1 MKSRTGIELFLSA
14 LKEYNIDHIF
24 GNPGTSESA
33 ITNSLALPKH
43 KDFKYFLAVQ
53 EGVAMGM
60 ADGWARSTGKT
71 AFVNLHIDSGLA
83 NGISLLINAFYGGAP
98 IVLTAGN
105 KDIRK
110 LGPGRSDLAEL
121 ARPFAKWSAEI
132 THAGQVPSIIR
143 RAFQE
148 AKTSPT
154 GPVFVGMSA
163 NAFDDV
169 ADVNIQPSTNVVQNS
184 STDPNTLEEVC
195 DLLSTASKPIMIIG
209 DRLNGAN
216 QAALK
221 LAETA
226 GILVYGHGSFEVNFP
241 ATHPLW
247 QGNLSVRNPDAV
259 KAIRSADLIIAA
271 GCTVFDDF
279 FYQAE
284 DIIPKSAKLV
294 HIDSDPSSVGKSE
307 PSDIAILAAPSEVIT
322 QLAESVSY
330 EFTGTKAE
338 EAALRVKDAAS
349 VSSARREA
357 FAKSAMKQRNMSP
370 MSPSTFAAT
379 FADALPSDATV
390 FNDGISTGG
399 LIFEAMSPDERGSYY
414 AIRGGAIGW
423 GMGATMGV
431 QLGQPDRPVVGVM
444 GDGTAI
450 MTIQALWTA
459 ANSNIPAVFVICNNR
474 SYRILKLNSNVY
486 HRMQGLQTP
495 ESYVASDFD
504 LPLDFKSQA
513 DAYGVEG
520 VRVETPDELTAQI
533 QRGCELNKPLVIDAV
548 IDGTV

>member
-1 MKSRTGIELFLSA
+1 MKLAGKHA
-14 LKEYNIDHIF
+14 LLQMFVAEGVNYVF
-24 GNPGTSESA
+24 GNPGTSETPMMT
-33 ITNSLALPKH
+33 ILPEY
-43 KDFKYFLAVQ
+43 KDLNYILVLQ
-53 EGVAMGM
+53 EGVAVGM
-60 ADGWARSTGKT
+60 AEGYGRSTGT
-71 AFVNLHIDSGLA
+71 VPLVSLHIDNGMA
-83 NGISLLINAFYGGAP
+83 NGLSMMIDQLRSGTP
-98 IVLTAGN
+98 MVMTAGN

-132 THAGQVPSIIR
+132 THAGQVPSVIR

-163 NAFDDV
+163 NAFDDI
-169 ADVNIQPSTNVVQNS
+169 ADVNIQPSTDVVQNS
-184 STDPNTLEEVC
+184 STDLNAIEEVC
-195 DLLSTASKPIMIIG
+195 DLLATASKPIMIIG

-226 GILVYGHGSFEVNFP
+226 GIPVYGHGSFEVNFP
-241 ATHPLW
+241 ASHPLW

-259 KAIRSADLIIAA
+259 NAIRSADTIIAA

-284 DIIPKSAKLV
+284 GIIPKSAKLV
-294 HIDSDPSSVGKSE
+294 HIDSDPGSVGKSE
-307 PSDIAILAAPSEVIT
+307 PTDIAILASPSEVIT
-322 QLAESVSY
+322 QLAEAVSY

-338 EAALRVKDAAS
+338 EAALRIKDAAA
-349 VSSARREA
+349 VSTARRQA
-357 FAKSAMKQRNMSP
+357 FAESASKQQNMSP
-370 MSPSTFAAT
+370 MSPATFAAT

-390 FNDGISTGG
+390 FNDGVSTGG

-431 QLGQPDRPVVGVM
+431 QLGQPDKPVVGVM

-486 HRMQGLQTP
+486 HRLQGLQTP

-520 VRVETPDELTAQI
+520 IRVETPDELTAQI
-533 QRGCELNKPLVIDAV
+533 RRGCELNKPLVIDAV

>member
-1 MKSRTGIELFLSA
+1 MKLEGKHA
-14 LKEYNIDHIF
+14 LLQMFVAEGVNYVF
-24 GNPGTSESA
+24 GNPGTSETPMMT
-33 ITNSLALPKH
+33 ILPEY
-43 KDFKYFLAVQ
+43 KDLDYILVLQ
-53 EGVAMGM
+53 EGVAVGM
-60 ADGWARSTGKT
+60 AEGYGRSTGT
-71 AFVNLHIDSGLA
+71 VPLVSLHIDNGMA
-83 NGISLLINAFYGGAP
+83 NGLSLMIDQLRSGTP
-98 IVLTAGN
+98 MVMTAGN

-132 THAGQVPSIIR
+132 THAGQVPSVIR

-169 ADVNIQPSTNVVQNS
+169 ADVNILPSTDVVQNS

-195 DLLSTASKPIMIIG
+195 DLLSTSSKPIMIIG

-216 QAALK
+216 QAAVK

-226 GILVYGHGSFEVNFP
+226 GIPVYGHGSFEVNFP

-504 LPLDFKSQA
+504 LPLDFKLQA

-520 VRVETPDELTAQI
+520 VRVETPDELTAEI

>member
-1 MKSRTGIELFLSA
+1 MKLEGKHA
-14 LKEYNIDHIF
+14 LLQMFVAEGVNYVF
-24 GNPGTSESA
+24 GNPGTSETPMMT
-33 ITNSLALPKH
+33 ILPEY
-43 KDFKYFLAVQ
+43 KDLDYILVLQ
-53 EGVAMGM
+53 EGVAVGM
-60 ADGWARSTGKT
+60 AEGYGRSTGT
-71 AFVNLHIDSGLA
+71 VPLVSLHIDNGMA
-83 NGISLLINAFYGGAP
+83 NGLSLMIDQLRSGTP
-98 IVLTAGN
+98 MVMTAGN

-132 THAGQVPSIIR
+132 THAGQVPSVIR

-169 ADVNIQPSTNVVQNS
+169 ADVNIQPSTDVVQNS

-216 QAALK
+216 QAAVK

-226 GILVYGHGSFEVNFP
+226 GIPVYGHGSFEVNFP

-284 DIIPKSAKLV
+284 DIIPKSAKLE

>member
-1 MKSRTGIELFLSA
+1 MKLAGKHA
-14 LKEYNIDHIF
+14 LLQMFVAEGVNYVF
-24 GNPGTSESA
+24 GNPGTSETPMMT
-33 ITNSLALPKH
+33 ILPEY
-43 KDFKYFLAVQ
+43 KDLNYMLVLQ
-53 EGVAMGM
+53 EGVAVGM
-60 ADGWARSTGKT
+60 AEGYGRSTGT
-71 AFVNLHIDSGLA
+71 VPLVSLHIDNGMA
-83 NGISLLINAFYGGAP
+83 NGLSLMIDQLRSGTP
-98 IVLTAGN
+98 MVMTAGN

-132 THAGQVPSIIR
+132 THAGQVPSVIR

-169 ADVNIQPSTNVVQNS
+169 ADVNIQPSTDVVQNS
-184 STDPNTLEEVC
+184 STDLNAIGEVC
-195 DLLSTASKPIMIIG
+195 DLLATASKPIMIIG

-226 GILVYGHGSFEVNFP
+226 GIPVYGHGSFEVNFP

-259 KAIRSADLIIAA
+259 KAIRSADTIIAA

-307 PSDIAILAAPSEVIT
+307 PTDIAILAAPSEVIS
-322 QLAESVSY
+322 QLAEAVSY

-338 EAALRVKDAAS
+338 EAALRVKDAAV
-349 VSSARREA
+349 VSTARREA
-357 FAKSAMKQRNMSP
+357 FAESAIKQRKMSP
-370 MSPSTFAAT
+370 MSPATFAAT
-379 FADALPSDATV
+379 FADALPSDASV

-399 LIFEAMSPDERGSYY
+399 LIFEAISPDKRGSYF

-431 QLGQPDRPVVGVM
+431 QLGLPDRPVVGVM

-486 HRMQGLQTP
+486 HRRQGLPTP
-495 ESYVASDFD
+495 DSYVASDFD

-533 QRGCELNKPLVIDAV
+533 RRGCELNKPLVIDAV
-548 IDGTV
+548 IDGAV

>member
-1 MKSRTGIELFLSA
+1 MKLAGKHA
-14 LKEYNIDHIF
+14 LLQMFVAEGVNYVF
-24 GNPGTSESA
+24 GNPGTSETPMMT
-33 ITNSLALPKH
+33 ILPEY
-43 KDFKYFLAVQ
+43 KDLNYLLVLQ
-53 EGVAMGM
+53 EGVAVGM
-60 ADGWARSTGKT
+60 AEGYGRSTGT
-71 AFVNLHIDSGLA
+71 VPLVSLHIDNGMA
-83 NGISLLINAFYGGAP
+83 NGLSLMIDQLRSGTP
-98 IVLTAGN
+98 MVMTAGN

-132 THAGQVPSIIR
+132 THAGQVPSVIR

-169 ADVNIQPSTNVVQNS
+169 ADVNIQPSTDVVQNS
-184 STDPNTLEEVC
+184 STDPNILEEVC

-216 QAALK
+216 QAAVK

-226 GILVYGHGSFEVNFP
+226 GIPVYGHGSFEVNFP

-357 FAKSAMKQRNMSP
+357 FAKSAMKQRNVSP

>member
-1 MKSRTGIELFLSA
+1 MKLAGKHA
-14 LKEYNIDHIF
+14 LLQMFVAEGVNYVF
-24 GNPGTSESA
+24 GNPGTSETPMMT
-33 ITNSLALPKH
+33 ILPEY
-43 KDFKYFLAVQ
+43 KDLNYMLVLQ
-53 EGVAMGM
+53 EGVAVGM
-60 ADGWARSTGKT
+60 AEGYGRSTGT
-71 AFVNLHIDSGLA
+71 VPLVSLHIDNGMA
-83 NGISLLINAFYGGAP
+83 NGLSLMIDQLRSGTP
-98 IVLTAGN
+98 MVMTAGN

-132 THAGQVPSIIR
+132 THAGQVPSVIR

-169 ADVNIQPSTNVVQNS
+169 ADVNIQPSTDVVQNS
-184 STDPNTLEEVC
+184 STDLNAIGEVC
-195 DLLSTASKPIMIIG
+195 DLLATASKPIMIIG

-226 GILVYGHGSFEVNFP
+226 GIPVYGHGSFEVNFP

-259 KAIRSADLIIAA
+259 KAIRSADTIIAA

-307 PSDIAILAAPSEVIT
+307 PTDIAILAAPSEVIS
-322 QLAESVSY
+322 QLAEAVSY

-338 EAALRVKDAAS
+338 EAALRVKDAAV
-349 VSSARREA
+349 VSTARREA
-357 FAKSAMKQRNMSP
+357 FAESAIKQRKMSP
-370 MSPSTFAAT
+370 MSPATFAAT
-379 FADALPSDATV
+379 FADALPSDASV

-431 QLGQPDRPVVGVM
+431 QLGLPDRPVVGVM

-486 HRMQGLQTP
+486 HRRQGLPTP
-495 ESYVASDFD
+495 DSYVASDFD

-533 QRGCELNKPLVIDAV
+533 RRGCELNKPLVIDAV
-548 IDGTV
+548 IDGAV

>member
-1 MKSRTGIELFLSA
+1 MKLEGKHA
-14 LKEYNIDHIF
+14 LLQMFVAEGVNYVF
-24 GNPGTSESA
+24 GNPGTSETPMMT
-33 ITNSLALPKH
+33 ILPEY
-43 KDFKYFLAVQ
+43 KDLDYILVLQ
-53 EGVAMGM
+53 EGVAVGM
-60 ADGWARSTGKT
+60 AEGYGRSTGT
-71 AFVNLHIDSGLA
+71 VPLVSLHIDNGMA
-83 NGISLLINAFYGGAP
+83 NGLSLMIDQLRSGTP
-98 IVLTAGN
+98 MVMTAGN

-169 ADVNIQPSTNVVQNS
+169 ADVNIQPSTDVVQNS

-216 QAALK
+216 QAAVK

-226 GILVYGHGSFEVNFP
+226 GIPVYGHGSFEVNFP

-520 VRVETPDELTAQI
+520 VRVETPDELTKQI

>member
-1 MKSRTGIELFLSA
+1 MKLEGKHA
-14 LKEYNIDHIF
+14 LLQMFVAEGVNYVF
-24 GNPGTSESA
+24 GNPGTSETPMMT
-33 ITNSLALPKH
+33 ILPEY
-43 KDFKYFLAVQ
+43 KDLDYILVLQ
-53 EGVAMGM
+53 EGVAVGM
-60 ADGWARSTGKT
+60 AEGYGRSTGT
-71 AFVNLHIDSGLA
+71 VPLVSLHIDNGMA
-83 NGISLLINAFYGGAP
+83 NGLSLMIDQLRSGTP
-98 IVLTAGN
+98 MVMTAGN

-121 ARPFAKWSAEI
+121 AKPFAKWSAEI
-132 THAGQVPSIIR
+132 THAGQVPSVIR

-169 ADVNIQPSTNVVQNS
+169 ADVNIQPSTDVVQNS

-216 QAALK
+216 QAAVK

-226 GILVYGHGSFEVNFP
+226 GIPVYGHGSFEVNFP

>member
-1 MKSRTGIELFLSA
+1 MKLEGKHA
-14 LKEYNIDHIF
+14 LLQMFVAEGVNYVF
-24 GNPGTSESA
+24 GNPGTSETPMMT
-33 ITNSLALPKH
+33 ILPEY
-43 KDFKYFLAVQ
+43 KDLDYILVLQ
-53 EGVAMGM
+53 EGVAVGM
-60 ADGWARSTGKT
+60 AEGYGRSTGT
-71 AFVNLHIDSGLA
+71 VPLVSLHIDNGMA
-83 NGISLLINAFYGGAP
+83 NGLSLMIDQLRSGTP
-98 IVLTAGN
+98 MVMTAGN

-132 THAGQVPSIIR
+132 THAGQVPSVIR

-169 ADVNIQPSTNVVQNS
+169 ADVNIQPSTDVVQNS

-216 QAALK
+216 QAAVK

-226 GILVYGHGSFEVNFP
+226 GIPVYGHGSFEVNFP

-390 FNDGISTGG
+390 FNDGVSTGG
-399 LIFEAMSPDERGSYY
+399 LISEAMSPDERGSYY

>member
-1 MKSRTGIELFLSA
+1 MKLEGKHA
-14 LKEYNIDHIF
+14 LLQMFVAEGVNYVF
-24 GNPGTSESA
+24 GNPGTSETPMMT
-33 ITNSLALPKH
+33 ILPEY
-43 KDFKYFLAVQ
+43 KDLDYILVLQ
-53 EGVAMGM
+53 EGVAVGM
-60 ADGWARSTGKT
+60 AEGYGRSTGT
-71 AFVNLHIDSGLA
+71 VPLVSLHIDNGMA
-83 NGISLLINAFYGGAP
+83 NGLSLMIDQLRSGTP
-98 IVLTAGN
+98 MVMTAGN

-132 THAGQVPSIIR
+132 THAGQVPSVIR

-154 GPVFVGMSA
+154 GPVFGGMSA

-169 ADVNIQPSTNVVQNS
+169 ADVNIQPSTDVVQNS
-184 STDPNTLEEVC
+184 STDQNTLEEVC

-216 QAALK
+216 QAAVK

-226 GILVYGHGSFEVNFP
+226 GIPVYGHGSFEVNFP

-349 VSSARREA
+349 VSSARREE
-357 FAKSAMKQRNMSP
+357 FAKSAMKQRTMSP

>member
-1 MKSRTGIELFLSA
+1 MKLEGKHA
-14 LKEYNIDHIF
+14 LLQMFVAEGVNYVF
-24 GNPGTSESA
+24 GNPGTSETPMMT
-33 ITNSLALPKH
+33 ILPEY
-43 KDFKYFLAVQ
+43 KDLNYILVLQ
-53 EGVAMGM
+53 EGVAVGM
-60 ADGWARSTGKT
+60 AEGYGRSTGT
-71 AFVNLHIDSGLA
+71 VPLVSLHIDNGMA
-83 NGISLLINAFYGGAP
+83 NGLSLMIDQLRSGTP
-98 IVLTAGN
+98 MVMTAGN

-132 THAGQVPSIIR
+132 THAGQVPSVIR

-169 ADVNIQPSTNVVQNS
+169 ADVNIQPSTDVVQNS

-216 QAALK
+216 QAAVK

-226 GILVYGHGSFEVNFP
+226 GIPVYGHGSFEVNFP

-533 QRGCELNKPLVIDAV
+533 QRGCELNKPLVIDAI

>member
-1 MKSRTGIELFLSA
+1 MKLEGKHA
-14 LKEYNIDHIF
+14 LLQMFVAEGVNYVF
-24 GNPGTSESA
+24 GNPGTSETPMMT
-33 ITNSLALPKH
+33 ILPEY
-43 KDFKYFLAVQ
+43 KDLDYILVLQ
-53 EGVAMGM
+53 EGVAVGM
-60 ADGWARSTGKT
+60 AEGYGRSTGT
-71 AFVNLHIDSGLA
+71 VPLVSLHIDNGMA
-83 NGISLLINAFYGGAP
+83 NGLSLMIDQLRSGTP
-98 IVLTAGN
+98 MVMTAGN

-169 ADVNIQPSTNVVQNS
+169 ADVNIQPSTDVVQNS

-216 QAALK
+216 QAAVK

-226 GILVYGHGSFEVNFP
+226 GIPVYGHGSFEVNFP

-520 VRVETPDELTAQI
+520 VRVETPDELTAEI

>member
-1 MKSRTGIELFLSA
+1 MKLAGKHA
-14 LKEYNIDHIF
+14 LLQMFVAEGVNYVF
-24 GNPGTSESA
+24 GNPGTSETPMMT
-33 ITNSLALPKH
+33 ILPEY
-43 KDFKYFLAVQ
+43 KDLNYLLVLQ
-53 EGVAMGM
+53 EGVAVGM
-60 ADGWARSTGKT
+60 AEGYGRSTGT
-71 AFVNLHIDSGLA
+71 VPLVSLHIDNGMA
-83 NGISLLINAFYGGAP
+83 NGLSLMIDQLRSGTP
-98 IVLTAGN
+98 MVMTAGN

-132 THAGQVPSIIR
+132 THAGQVPSVIR

-163 NAFDDV
+163 NAFDDI
-169 ADVNIQPSTNVVQNS
+169 ADVNIQPSTDVVQNS

-216 QAALK
+216 QAAVK

-226 GILVYGHGSFEVNFP
+226 GIPVYGHGSFEVNFP

>member
-1 MKSRTGIELFLSA
+1 MKLEGKHA
-14 LKEYNIDHIF
+14 LLQMFVAEGVNYVF
-24 GNPGTSESA
+24 GNPGTSETPMMT
-33 ITNSLALPKH
+33 ILPEY
-43 KDFKYFLAVQ
+43 KDLDYILVLQ
-53 EGVAMGM
+53 EGVAVGM
-60 ADGWARSTGKT
+60 AEGYGRSTGT
-71 AFVNLHIDSGLA
+71 VPLVSLHIDNGMA
-83 NGISLLINAFYGGAP
+83 NGLSLMIDQLRSGTP
-98 IVLTAGN
+98 MVMTAGN

-132 THAGQVPSIIR
+132 THAGQVPSVIR

-169 ADVNIQPSTNVVQNS
+169 ADVNIQPSTDVVQNS
-184 STDPNTLEEVC
+184 STDPNALEEVC

-216 QAALK
+216 QAAVK

-226 GILVYGHGSFEVNFP
+226 GIPVYGHGSFEVNFP

>member
-1 MKSRTGIELFLSA
+1 MKLEGKHA
-14 LKEYNIDHIF
+14 LLQMFVAEGVNYVF
-24 GNPGTSESA
+24 GNPGTSETPMMT
-33 ITNSLALPKH
+33 ILPEY
-43 KDFKYFLAVQ
+43 KDLDYILVLQ
-53 EGVAMGM
+53 EGVAVGM
-60 ADGWARSTGKT
+60 AEGYGRSTGT
-71 AFVNLHIDSGLA
+71 VPLVSLHIDNGMA
-83 NGISLLINAFYGGAP
+83 NGLSLMIDQLRSGTP
-98 IVLTAGN
+98 MVMTAGN

-132 THAGQVPSIIR
+132 THAGQVPSVIR

-169 ADVNIQPSTNVVQNS
+169 ADVNILPSTDVVQNS
-184 STDPNTLEEVC
+184 STDPNALEEIC

-216 QAALK
+216 QAAVK

-226 GILVYGHGSFEVNFP
+226 GLPVYGHGSFEVNFP

>member
-1 MKSRTGIELFLSA
+1 MKLEGKHA
-14 LKEYNIDHIF
+14 LLQMFVAEGVNYVF
-24 GNPGTSESA
+24 GNPGTSETPMMT
-33 ITNSLALPKH
+33 ILPEY
-43 KDFKYFLAVQ
+43 KDLDYILVLQ
-53 EGVAMGM
+53 EGVAVGM
-60 ADGWARSTGKT
+60 AEGYGRSTGT
-71 AFVNLHIDSGLA
+71 VPLVSLHIDNGMA
-83 NGISLLINAFYGGAP
+83 NGLSLMIDQLRSGTP
-98 IVLTAGN
+98 MVMTAGN

-132 THAGQVPSIIR
+132 THAGQVPSVIR

-169 ADVNIQPSTNVVQNS
+169 ADVNIQPSTDVVQNS

-216 QAALK
+216 QAAVK

-226 GILVYGHGSFEVNFP
+226 GIPVYGHGSFEVNFP

-338 EAALRVKDAAS
+338 EATLRVKDAAS

>member
-1 MKSRTGIELFLSA
+1 MKLEGKHA
-14 LKEYNIDHIF
+14 LLQMFVAEGVNYVF
-24 GNPGTSESA
+24 GNPGTSETPMMT
-33 ITNSLALPKH
+33 ILPEY
-43 KDFKYFLAVQ
+43 KDLDYILVLQ
-53 EGVAMGM
+53 EGVAVGM
-60 ADGWARSTGKT
+60 AEGYGRSTGT
-71 AFVNLHIDSGLA
+71 VPLVSLHIDNGMA
-83 NGISLLINAFYGGAP
+83 NGLSLMIDQLRSGTP
-98 IVLTAGN
+98 MVMTAGN

-132 THAGQVPSIIR
+132 THAGQVPSVIR

-169 ADVNIQPSTNVVQNS
+169 ADVSIQPSTDVVQNS

-216 QAALK
+216 QAAVK

-226 GILVYGHGSFEVNFP
+226 GIPVYGHGSFEVNFP

>member
-1 MKSRTGIELFLSA
+1 MKLEGKHA
-14 LKEYNIDHIF
+14 LLQMFVAEGVNYVF
-24 GNPGTSESA
+24 GNPGTSETPMMT
-33 ITNSLALPKH
+33 ILPEY
-43 KDFKYFLAVQ
+43 KDLDYILVLQ
-53 EGVAMGM
+53 EGVAVGM
-60 ADGWARSTGKT
+60 AEGYGRSTGT
-71 AFVNLHIDSGLA
+71 VPLVSLHIDNGMA
-83 NGISLLINAFYGGAP
+83 NGLSLMIDQLRSGTP
-98 IVLTAGN
+98 MVMTAGN

-132 THAGQVPSIIR
+132 THAGQVPSVIR

-169 ADVNIQPSTNVVQNS
+169 ADVNIQPSTDVVQNS
-184 STDPNTLEEVC
+184 STNPNTLEEVC

-216 QAALK
+216 QAAVK

-226 GILVYGHGSFEVNFP
+226 GIPVYGHGSFEVNFP

-357 FAKSAMKQRNMSP
+357 FAKSATKQRNMSP

>member
-1 MKSRTGIELFLSA
+1 MKLEGKHA
-14 LKEYNIDHIF
+14 LLQMFVAEGVNYVF
-24 GNPGTSESA
+24 GNPGTSETPMMT
-33 ITNSLALPKH
+33 ILPEY
-43 KDFKYFLAVQ
+43 KDLDYILVLQ
-53 EGVAMGM
+53 EGVAVGM
-60 ADGWARSTGKT
+60 AEGYGRSTGT
-71 AFVNLHIDSGLA
+71 VPLVSLHIDNGMA
-83 NGISLLINAFYGGAP
+83 NGLSLMIDQLRSGTP
-98 IVLTAGN
+98 MVMTAGN

-121 ARPFAKWSAEI
+121 ARPFAKWSAEL
-132 THAGQVPSIIR
+132 TPAGQVPSVIR
-143 RAFQE
+143 RAFQA

-169 ADVNIQPSTNVVQNS
+169 ADVNIQPSTDVVQNS

-216 QAALK
+216 QAAVK

-226 GILVYGHGSFEVNFP
+226 GIPVYGHGSFEVNFP

-338 EAALRVKDAAS
+338 EAALRVKDATS

>member
-1 MKSRTGIELFLSA
+1 MKLEGKHA
-14 LKEYNIDHIF
+14 LLQMFVAEGVNYVF
-24 GNPGTSESA
+24 GNPGTSETPMMT
-33 ITNSLALPKH
+33 ILPEY
-43 KDFKYFLAVQ
+43 KDLDYILVLQ
-53 EGVAMGM
+53 EGVAVGM
-60 ADGWARSTGKT
+60 AEGYGRSTGT
-71 AFVNLHIDSGLA
+71 VPLVSLHIDNGMA
-83 NGISLLINAFYGGAP
+83 NGLSLMIDQLRSGTP
-98 IVLTAGN
+98 MVMTAGN

-132 THAGQVPSIIR
+132 THAGQVPSVIR

-169 ADVNIQPSTNVVQNS
+169 ADVNILPSTDVVQNS

-195 DLLSTASKPIMIIG
+195 DLLSTSSKPIMIIG

-216 QAALK
+216 QAAVK

-226 GILVYGHGSFEVNFP
+226 GIPVYGHGSFEVNFP

>member
-1 MKSRTGIELFLSA
+1 MKLEGKHA
-14 LKEYNIDHIF
+14 LLQMFVAEGVNYVF
-24 GNPGTSESA
+24 GNPGTSETPMMT
-33 ITNSLALPKH
+33 ILPEY
-43 KDFKYFLAVQ
+43 KDLDYILVLQ
-53 EGVAMGM
+53 EGVAVGM
-60 ADGWARSTGKT
+60 AEGYGRSTGT
-71 AFVNLHIDSGLA
+71 VPLVSLHIDNGMA
-83 NGISLLINAFYGGAP
+83 NGLSLMIDQLRSGTP
-98 IVLTAGN
+98 MVMTAGN

-132 THAGQVPSIIR
+132 THAGQVPSVIR

-169 ADVNIQPSTNVVQNS
+169 ADVNIQPSTDVVQNS

-216 QAALK
+216 QAAVK

-226 GILVYGHGSFEVNFP
+226 GIPVYGHGSFEVNFP

-307 PSDIAILAAPSEVIT
+307 PSDIAILAAPSLVIT